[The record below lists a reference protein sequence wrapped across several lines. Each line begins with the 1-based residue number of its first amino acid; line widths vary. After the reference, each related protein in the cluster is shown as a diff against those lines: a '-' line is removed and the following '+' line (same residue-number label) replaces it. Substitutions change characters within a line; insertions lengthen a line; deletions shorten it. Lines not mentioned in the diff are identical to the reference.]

1 MEFLVEIGLFLT
13 KVVIIVGGILAI
25 VAGVAAAGSKGKGEA
40 SGRIKVR
47 NLSDE
52 YANTQKSL
60 ESSLLDSDAL
70 KKKRKEEKKQAKAK
84 KKADKNKE
92 DEALRPRVFV
102 LDFHGDIRASA
113 VSRLREEVTAVLG
126 QARQEDEIMVRLESG
141 GGMVHSYGLASSQLQ
156 RIRDKGIPL
165 TISVDKVA
173 ASGGY
178 MMACLADKVI
188 AAPFAIIGSVGV
200 MAQIPNINRLLKK
213 HDVDVELHTAGEF
226 KRTLTVMGENTEKG
240 REKFIDDLENTHKL
254 FKDFVLRARPAVDV
268 EQIATGEIWYGSE
281 AIGKQL
287 VDELKTS
294 DTYLT
299 DCYAREMGVYHVSW
313 SEKKSLTKKIG
324 LGAQGAMTGSL
335 EALWEKLASSR
346 FPG

>member
-1 MEFLVEIGLFLT
+1 MEIGLFLT
-13 KVVIIVGGILAI
+13 KVVIIVGGVLAI
-25 VAGVAAAGSKGKGEA
+25 VAGVASAGSKGKGESA
-40 SGRIKVR
+40 GHIKVR
-47 NLSDE
+47 NLFNDHSDIQKTLEGELLESDE
-52 YANTQKSL
+52 
-60 ESSLLDSDAL
+60 L
-70 KKKRKEEKKQAKAK
+70 KKKRKAEKKEAKEKKKAK
-84 KKADKNKE
+84 KGENADVVN
-92 DEALRPRVFV
+92 PRVFV

-113 VSRLREEVTAVLG
+113 VSKLREEITAVLG
-126 QARQEDEIMVRLESG
+126 QARQEDEIFVRLESQ

-165 TISVDKVA
+165 TIAVDKVA

-200 MAQIPNINRLLKK
+200 MAQIPNINKLLKK
-213 HDVDVELHTAGEF
+213 HDIDVELHTAGEY

-240 REKFIDDLENTHKL
+240 REKFVEDLESTHKL
-254 FKDFVLRARPAVDV
+254 FKDFVLRARPSVDV
-268 EQIATGEIWYGSE
+268 EQISTGEIWYGTQ

-294 DTYLT
+294 DAYLC
-299 DCYAREMGVYHVSW
+299 DCYDRKIAVYHVSW
-313 SEKKSLTKKIG
+313 SEKKTLPQKFG
-324 LGAQGAMTGSL
+324 LSAQHALGGAINTV
-335 EALWEKLASSR
+335 WERLVSSR

>member
-1 MEFLVEIGLFLT
+1 MDIGLFLT
-13 KVVIIVGGILAI
+13 KVVIVVGGILAI
-25 VAGVAAAGSKGKGEA
+25 VAGVASAGGKGKGEA
-40 SGRIKVR
+40 AGRIKVR
-47 NLSDE
+47 NLSNE
-52 YANTQKSL
+52 HSETQKSL

-70 KKKRKEEKKQAKAK
+70 KKKRKAEKKQAKAEKKAAK
-84 KKADKNKE
+84 KKE
-92 DEALRPRVFV
+92 DDEVVKPRLFV

-126 QARQEDEIMVRLESG
+126 QARQEDEILVRLESG

-165 TISVDKVA
+165 TIAVDKVA

-213 HDVDVELHTAGEF
+213 HDVDIELHTAGEF

-240 REKFIDDLENTHKL
+240 REKFIEDLENTHKL

-268 EQIATGEIWYGSE
+268 EQISTGEIWYGSQ

-294 DTYLT
+294 DAYLT
-299 DCYAREMGVYHVSW
+299 DCYDREMSVYHVSW
-313 SEKKSLTKKIG
+313 TEKKSLQQKIG
-324 LGAQGAMTGSL
+324 LSAQSAMTGSL
-335 EALWEKLASSR
+335 NSLWDKLVSTR
-346 FPG
+346 FPS